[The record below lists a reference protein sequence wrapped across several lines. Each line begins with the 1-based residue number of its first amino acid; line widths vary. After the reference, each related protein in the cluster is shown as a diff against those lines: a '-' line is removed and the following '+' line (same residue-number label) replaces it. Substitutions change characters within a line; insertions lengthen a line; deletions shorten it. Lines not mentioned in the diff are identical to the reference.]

1 MGSKPSTRTTSIA
14 AQALPARSVEP
25 SPSAVADTNM
35 ALVIG
40 RLVAEPE
47 SRTLPS
53 GSIAVSFSLTVR
65 QQVDRGEDHVGASGL
80 VRPSEAGSEMGC
92 W

>member
-1 MGSKPSTRTTSIA
+1 MGSKPSTGTTSIA
-14 AQALPARSVEP
+14 AEALPARSVEP

-65 QQVDRGEDHVGASGL
+65 SREDHVGASGL

>member
-1 MGSKPSTRTTSIA
+1 MGSKPSTGTTSIA
-14 AQALPARSVEP
+14 AEALPARSVES

-53 GSIAVSFSLTVR
+53 GSIAASFSLTVR
-65 QQVDRGEDHVGASGL
+65 QVDRGEDHVGASGL